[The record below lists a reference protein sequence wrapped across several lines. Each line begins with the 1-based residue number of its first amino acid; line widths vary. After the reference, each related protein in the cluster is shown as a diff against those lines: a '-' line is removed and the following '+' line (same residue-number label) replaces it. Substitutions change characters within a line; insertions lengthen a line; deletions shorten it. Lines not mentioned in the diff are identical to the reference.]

1 MEELPILILLLIL
14 SGFFS
19 GAEIALFSLGPAK
32 IQALKNKAKTKR
44 EKKRVARLELV
55 KSDVDKLLVTI
66 LIGNN
71 VVNVAASSSVTP
83 PLVSPE
89 IMAISEALAEERRIA
104 EANKP
109 KATYYYVRKG
119 ESLPIIARKTGVSVS
134 QLKKWN
140 GISGSLIYP
149 KQKLKL
155 YKS

>member
-1 MEELPILILLLIL
+1 LERGSLCLLLVIGMSSEELLRFNPEMKIASIPYNGEGYNLYIPDDKVQQ
-14 SGFFS
+14 FYD
-19 GAEIALFSLGPAK
+19 AEG
-32 IQALKNKAKTKR
+32 
-44 EKKRVARLELV
+44 
-55 KSDVDKLLVTI
+55 
-66 LIGNN
+66 
-71 VVNVAASSSVTP
+71 
-83 PLVSPE
+83 E

-104 EANKP
+104 EANRP